1 MLKSI
6 RRYLLTGIFVLLPVT
21 VTVWLLWSIFVFID
35 GIVGR
40 IIMFMIGRHLPGLGF
55 LITVVVVLLAGLL
68 ATNLVGRKLF
78 ELWEVILLRI
88 PLANSIYKVTKQIVD
103 SISRHDK
110 QAFREV
116 VLVEFPRRG
125 CWTVGF
131 LVGEAE
137 PELFGQAGEDLVKL
151 FAPSALNPTQG
162 YLLIVPRKDTVPVPI
177 SVEDGFKMVVSAGLV
192 APNQADHNRA
202 AQIAATGR

>member
-6 RRYLLTGIFVLLPVT
+6 RRYLLTGIFVLLPVA

-55 LITVVVVLLAGLL
+55 LITVVVVLLAGIL
-68 ATNLVGRKLF
+68 ASNLVGRKLF
-78 ELWEVILLRI
+78 ALWEVIMLRI
-88 PLANSIYKVTKQIVD
+88 PLANSIYKVAKQIVD

-116 VLVEFPRRG
+116 VLVEFPRRDS
-125 CWTVGF
+125 WVVGF

-137 PELFGQAGEDLVKL
+137 PELFGQTGEGMVKL
-151 FAPSALNPTQG
+151 FVPTVPNPTSG
-162 YLLIVPRKDTVPVPI
+162 YLLIVPRKDIIPVPI
-177 SVEDGFKMVVSAGLV
+177 SVESGFKLVVSAGIVVPNPADNNRV
-192 APNQADHNRA
+192 AETT
-202 AQIAATGR
+202 ATGR

>member
-6 RRYLLTGIFVLLPVT
+6 RRYLLTGIAVLLPVA

-55 LITVVVVLLAGLL
+55 LITVAVVLLAGML
-68 ATNLVGRKLF
+68 ASNLVGRKLF
-78 ELWEVILLRI
+78 ALWEVVMLRI
-88 PLANSIYKVTKQIVD
+88 PLANSIYKVAKQIVD

-110 QAFREV
+110 QAFRDV

-125 CWTVGF
+125 SWVVGF
-131 LVGEAE
+131 LVGGAE
-137 PELFGQAGEDLVKL
+137 PALFGQTGEDMVKL
-151 FAPSALNPTQG
+151 FVPTVPNPTSG

-177 SVEDGFKMVVSAGLV
+177 SVEDGFKLVVSAGIVVPNLADNNQV
-192 APNQADHNRA
+192 AET
-202 AQIAATGR
+202 AATGR

>member
-125 CWTVGF
+125 CWAVGF

-137 PELFGQAGEDLVKL
+137 PELFGQAGEDMVKL

-177 SVEDGFKMVVSAGLV
+177 SVEDGFKLVVSAGLV

>member
-125 CWTVGF
+125 CWAVGF

-137 PELFGQAGEDLVKL
+137 PELFGQTGEDMVKL

-177 SVEDGFKMVVSAGLV
+177 SVEDGFKLVVSAGLV